1 MSKGSYKIETKG
13 CGTLLFY
20 FIAIALL
27 IACMIEALWEHRL
40 DIEYKQ
46 KIINQPDTV
55 GIVTEKVQEK

>member
-1 MSKGSYKIETKG
+1 MSKGSYRIEIKG

-27 IACMIEALWEHRL
+27 IACCLKGAWEHKL

-46 KIINQPDTV
+46 KIIEQSN
-55 GIVTEKVQEK
+55 ITEKVH

>member
-1 MSKGSYKIETKG
+1 MSKGSYRIEIKG

-27 IACMIEALWEHRL
+27 IACCLQGAWEHKL

-46 KIINQPDTV
+46 KIIEQSN
-55 GIVTEKVQEK
+55 ITEKVQ

>member
-1 MSKGSYKIETKG
+1 MSKESYRIEIKG

-27 IACMIEALWEHRL
+27 IACCLQGAWEHKL

-46 KIINQPDTV
+46 KIINQPSAITN
-55 GIVTEKVQEK
+55 VTEKVH